1 MGTRAI
7 FSLQLLDL
15 RRSRVKLY
23 ILGMVQGVQPNSAA
37 LQPDQSETIMIED
50 A

>member
-1 MGTRAI
+1 MGTI
-7 FSLQLLDL
+7 VMLSLHLLDL
-15 RRSRVKLY
+15 KRSRVKLY

-37 LQPDQSETIMIED
+37 LQPDQSETVMIED